1 MRMRVA
7 ATAVVLTFS
16 VFGLAGQA
24 RAVTPQ
30 VWQGTAFISGFTTP
44 AAKEACTAANA
55 ASTGDDYVL
64 VYRPIIAGST
74 TNPSSSDE
82 GLSFF
87 GVRNAVHYF
96 TADGG
101 SFATPSDA
109 YIIVLDSHASSSQV
123 SNTTV
128 APAIPYAMKITKTIT
143 VNTPSVTI
151 SGSIG
156 NFFNVTGCDI
166 NFTASLDRRI
176 D

>member
-1 MRMRVA
+1 MRVV
-7 ATAVVLTFS
+7 ATAAVLALS
-16 VFGLAGQA
+16 ALALPGQA
-24 RAVTPQ
+24 QAVTPQ

-44 AAKEACTAANA
+44 AAKEACTADNA
-55 ASTGDDYVL
+55 ASVGDDYVL

-87 GVRNAVHYF
+87 GGRNGVHYF

-128 APAIPYAMKITKTIT
+128 APAIPYALKITKSIT
-143 VNTPSVTI
+143 AKTPSVTI

-156 NFFNVTGCDI
+156 NFFNVSGCDI
-166 NFTASLDRRI
+166 TFTASLDLRI